1 MRRGLIALCIALA
14 APAFAQDDSPPLSA
28 IDWLSQSVGA
38 GSDLVTGGTQAPVAD
53 PGEPPISD
61 SAATPEIT
69 VRSLDAAPR
78 GGLGLLPAS
87 ITGLPADLWSGSRA
101 DILAALITA
110 EGAETLP
117 ALRELFTT
125 LLLAEA
131 DPPQGDGP
139 GSDFFL
145 ARVDK
150 LLDLGALEPAQALL
164 ERADRE
170 EAEIFRR
177 WFDVSLLTGTED
189 EACRFM
195 DRHPALAP
203 TLPARIFCLMRK
215 GDWDAAMLTLGT
227 GRALGQI
234 DGEDDRVLTLFLDPE
249 AAEGA
254 APLPPPARPSPLI
267 YRLREALGEPI
278 ATATLPRAFAHAD
291 LRDIAPWR
299 SRMEA
304 AERLVRVGAISPNVL
319 FALYMQETPAAS
331 GGIWDRARAIQTLEA
346 ALDRGPDA
354 IATALPPAWEA
365 MAARGAGA
373 AFAEYYG
380 PRLVA
385 AGLTGEAGALAWRIG
400 LLSPDYEAVAQEAVP
415 AGDGNAVLAAVARGD
430 VAGLSAHDAR
440 TDAVLTALA
449 DPVLPDALTALP
461 REGRLGEAILR
472 VLAQMAPGIEGDPL
486 AVTEGLA
493 FLRSVGLEDITR
505 RAALQYLILAP

>member
-1 MRRGLIALCIALA
+1 MRGGGLILALA
-14 APAFAQDDSPPLSA
+14 VLAGPVLAQDEAPLSA
-28 IDWLSQSVGA
+28 IDWLSQSVESSG
-38 GSDLVTGGTQAPVAD
+38 LITGGTPDPVLD
-53 PGEPPISD
+53 PDEPPITE
-61 SAATPEIT
+61 SASTPDIT
-69 VRSLDAAPR
+69 VQSLDAAPR
-78 GGLGLLPAS
+78 GGLGILPAS
-87 ITGLPADLWSGSRA
+87 ITGLPSDLWSGSRA
-101 DILAALITA
+101 DILAALLVA
-110 EGAETLP
+110 EDSESLP
-117 ALRELFTT
+117 ALRDLFRT

-131 DPPQGDGP
+131 DPPQGDGA

-170 EAEIFRR
+170 DAETFRR

-203 TLPARIFCLMRK
+203 TLPARIFCQMRK

-234 DGEDDRVLTLFLDPE
+234 GDEDDRILTLFLDPE
-249 AAEGA
+249 AAEDA

-291 LRDIAPWR
+291 LRELAPWR

-319 FALYMQETPAAS
+319 FALYVRETPAAS

-346 ALDRGPDA
+346 SFDQGAGA
-354 IATALPPAWEA
+354 IAEALPPAWEA
-365 MAARGAGA
+365 MAARGAGV
-373 AFAEYYG
+373 AFAEVYG
-380 PRLVA
+380 ARLV
-385 AGLTGEAGALAWRIG
+385 EAHLPGADGALAWRIG
-400 LLSPDYEAVAQEAVP
+400 LLSGDYEAVAQAGVP
-415 AGDGNAVLAAVARGD
+415 DGAGNALLAAVARGD
-430 VAGLSAHDAR
+430 VAGATGAGER
-440 TDAVLTALA
+440 EEAVRAAFSTPAL
-449 DPVLPDALTALP
+449 PEALTGMA

-472 VLAQMAPGIEGDPL
+472 VLAQMAAGLESDPQ
-486 AVTEGLA
+486 AMTEGLA
-493 FLRSVGLEDITR
+493 FLRSVGLEDVAR
-505 RAALQYLILAP
+505 RAALQYLILGP